1 MKFFNKAKRNSS
13 PRPPRP
19 LEAALIAAAFIFV
32 TAVPP
37 LAAEPDFSRML
48 EEIDE
53 LGNFDDRDFS
63 CVYTMV
69 SEKPG
74 EDVSLTQVRLFRRDS
89 QDQFLLLILKPEAQR
104 GQGYLQIDEV
114 VWFYDPES
122 RKFEKSTLKETI
134 QDSDTQNS
142 DLDRSAL
149 SEDYDVVDWSE
160 GTLGSFEVY
169 ILDLEANTTEVS
181 YDKLKLWVRKDVP
194 LILKEE
200 DYSVNARL
208 MRTIFFPNY
217 VTVAGR
223 YLPSKAL
230 IIDELNPGERTQITM
245 RDTTVADIPD
255 YVFTKAYLERV
266 NE

>member
-1 MKFFNKAKRNSS
+1 MRVFHILKYNAVL
-13 PRPPRP
+13 RP
-19 LEAALIAAAFIFV
+19 LFPLTAVLIAAAILLGV
-32 TAVPP
+32 TPAP
-37 LAAEPDFSRML
+37 LAAEPDFGKML
-48 EEIDE
+48 KEIDE

-89 QDQFLLLILKPEAQR
+89 KEQFLLLILKPEAQR

-149 SEDYDVVDWSE
+149 SEDYEVVDWAE

-169 ILDLEANTTEVS
+169 ILDLEANTTDVS

-194 LILKEE
+194 IILKEE
-200 DYSVNARL
+200 DYSVNNRL
-208 MRTIFFPNY
+208 MRTTFFPNY
-217 VTVAGR
+217 VTLAER
-223 YLPSKAL
+223 YLPSRAL
-230 IIDELNPGERTQITM
+230 IIDELNPGEKTQITM
-245 RDTTVADIPD
+245 KDATVADIPD

>member
-1 MKFFNKAKRNSS
+1 MRFL
-13 PRPPRP
+13 P
-19 LEAALIAAAFIFV
+19 LLQAPVFRTLGLVLLLISAAVRSWGA
-32 TAVPP
+32 
-37 LAAEPDFSRML
+37 PDFDRIL
-48 EEIDE
+48 EDIDN
-53 LGNFDDRDFS
+53 LSNFEDRDFS

-74 EDVSLTQVRLFRRDS
+74 EDVSLTQIRMFRRDV
-89 QDQFLLLILKPEAQR
+89 QDHFVLLIIKPEAQR

-142 DLDRSAL
+142 DLDRESL
-149 SEDYDVVDWSE
+149 SEDYDVVGWEE
-160 GTLGSFEVY
+160 GKLGSFEVY
-169 ILDLEANTTEVS
+169 ILDLEAVTTDVS
-181 YDKLKLWVRKDVP
+181 YDKLKLWVRKDVSI
-194 LILKEE
+194 ILKEE
-200 DYSVNARL
+200 DYSVNGRL

-230 IIDELNPGERTQITM
+230 IIDELNPGEKTQITM
-245 RDTTVADIPD
+245 KDATIAEIPD

-266 NE
+266 NQ

>member
-1 MKFFNKAKRNSS
+1 
-13 PRPPRP
+13 
-19 LEAALIAAAFIFV
+19 V
-32 TAVPP
+32 
-37 LAAEPDFSRML
+37 
-48 EEIDE
+48 EIDE

-63 CVYTMV
+63 CIYTMV

-89 QDQFLLLILKPEAQR
+89 QDQFLFLILKPEAQR

-134 QDSDTQNS
+134 QESDTQNS

-149 SEDYDVVDWSE
+149 SEDYDVVDWAE

-169 ILDLEANTTEVS
+169 VLDLTANTTEVS

-194 LILKEE
+194 IVLKEE
-200 DYSVNARL
+200 DYSVNNRL

-217 VTVAGR
+217 VTLAGR

-230 IIDELNPGERTQITM
+230 IVDELNPGERTQITM
-245 RDTTVADIPD
+245 RDATVADIPD

>member
-1 MKFFNKAKRNSS
+1 MRFFHRHPSVTGAAVS
-13 PRPPRP
+13 
-19 LEAALIAAAFIFV
+19 AALFLV
-32 TAVPP
+32 LGTAP
-37 LAAEPDFSRML
+37 LSAEPDFEQML
-48 EEIDE
+48 AEIDE
-53 LGNFDDRDFS
+53 LGTFDNSDFS

-89 QDQFLLLILKPEAQR
+89 EDQFLLLILKPEAQR
-104 GQGYLQIDEV
+104 GQGYLQLEEV

-149 SEDYDVVDWSE
+149 SEDYRVVDWEE

-169 ILDLEANTTEVS
+169 ILDLQANTTDVS
-181 YDKLKLWVRKDVP
+181 YDKLKLWVRRDVP
-194 LILKEE
+194 IILKEE
-200 DYSVNARL
+200 DYSVNNRL

-217 VTVAGR
+217 VTVAEK

-230 IIDELNPGERTQITM
+230 IIDELNPGEKTQITM
-245 RDTTVADIPD
+245 RDATIADIPD